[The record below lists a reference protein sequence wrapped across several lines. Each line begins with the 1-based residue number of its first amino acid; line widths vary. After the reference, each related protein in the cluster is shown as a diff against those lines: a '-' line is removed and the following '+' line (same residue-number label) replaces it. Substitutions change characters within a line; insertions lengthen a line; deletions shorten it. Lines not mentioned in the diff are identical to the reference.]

1 MPKALKVAALVFL
14 GGALGSGLRYVIGI
28 ELEVAP
34 TLFIVNSLGALILGV
49 ANGRKWPIWF
59 QPFFGT
65 GFAGGFT
72 TMSGLSLFLNANFK
86 SEPLNV
92 AGTVALMFAAGFAA
106 YWLGL
111 RVARLAK

>member
-1 MPKALKVAALVFL
+1 MPKALKVAALAFL
-14 GGALGSGLRYVIGI
+14 GGALGSGLRYLIGI

-34 TLFIVNSLGALILGV
+34 TLFIVNSLGALLLGV
-49 ANGRKWPIWF
+49 ANGRQWPSWF

-65 GFAGGFT
+65 GVAGGFT
-72 TMSGLSLFLNANFK
+72 TMSGLSLLINANF
-86 SEPLNV
+86 SSSPLNIT
-92 AGTVALMFAAGFAA
+92 GIVALMFAAGFAA